1 MGRTAYDSAVAGRP
15 TVVIVDQWAL
25 VRLGM
30 GTVARGADL
39 RVVGE
44 EERASDGVLS
54 ARTEQADL
62 VVVGRVS
69 DMAVADAVRDAKRL
83 DPPPAVL
90 VLVEHPDRDELAGL
104 FIAGADGVILRSAEG
119 SDVASAISRVLA
131 GERVIS
137 PELLPALVGMVGT
150 EGSGNGDSLH
160 HVAAGDDAGLTIRE
174 REVLRALA
182 GGRTN
187 REIAERLF
195 VTEATVKTHLAN
207 LYSKLGAN
215 DRHAAVARAMSLGLL
230 D

>member
-25 VRLGM
+25 VRLGL
-30 GTVARGADL
+30 GAVARAADL
-39 RVVGE
+39 RLVAEG
-44 EERASDGVLS
+44 ERAADGVLA
-54 ARTEQADL
+54 ARSESTNVFVL
-62 VVVGRVS
+62 GRVS
-69 DMAVADAVRDAKRL
+69 DMSLADAVRDVKRL
-83 DPPPAVL
+83 DPAPVVL
-90 VLVEHPDRDELAGL
+90 VLVERSDRDELAGL
-104 FIAGADGVILRSAEG
+104 FTAGAEGVILRSAEG
-119 SDVASAISRVLA
+119 ADVADAITRLLA

-137 PELLPALVGMVGT
+137 PELLPVLVGMVGT
-150 EGSGNGDSLH
+150 EPGSDGAQH
-160 HVAAGDDAGLTIRE
+160 HVAAGDDAGLTVRE

-207 LYSKLGAN
+207 LYSKLGAT